1 MIKIEID
8 ARQAMQTL
16 HKLEN
21 LPMEQVMRGVADTA
35 EQLTRERF
43 RTETTPTGRAWA
55 PHKPATIKARERRG
69 SASRALLVDTGAMYD
84 SIHTEASATEAAVI
98 IGGGEGMF
106 PGVHQNG
113 LGPIPARPFVP
124 TGPDLPPAYLDAL
137 TVPIAAAIKKAI
149 E

>member
-16 HKLEN
+16 RKLEN
-21 LPMEQVMRGVADTA
+21 LPIEQVMRGVADTA

-43 RTETTPTGRAWA
+43 RTETTPTGSTWT
-55 PHKPATIKARERRG
+55 PHKPSTIKARERRG
-69 SASRALLVDTGAMYD
+69 SASRALLVDTGAMYG
-84 SIHTEASATEAAVI
+84 SIHTEHSATDAAVI

-137 TVPIAAAIKKAI
+137 VVPIAAAIKKAI

>member
-8 ARQAMQTL
+8 ARQAMQAL
-16 HKLEN
+16 SKLEN
-21 LPMEQVMRGVADTA
+21 LPMDQVMRGVADTA

-43 RTETTPTGRAWA
+43 RTETTPEGSAWA

-84 SIHTEASATEAAVI
+84 SIHTEHSATDAAVI

-137 TVPIAAAIKKAI
+137 AVPIAAAIKKAI